1 MPPAVSAVAKK
12 SMRSLPQVGDRRYA
26 RGRAYDPNRF
36 STAAAPDEAEPL
48 PVEAV
53 EEPVAEPVAEPA
65 AETAPQAENL
75 D

>member
-1 MPPAVSAVAKK
+1 M
-12 SMRSLPQVGDRRYA
+12 GDRRYA
-26 RGRAYDPNRF
+26 RGRAYDPYRF
-36 STAAAPDEAEPL
+36 STAAALDEGEPL

-53 EEPVAEPVAEPA
+53 EEPVVEPVAETV

>member
-1 MPPAVSAVAKK
+1 M
-12 SMRSLPQVGDRRYA
+12 GDRRYA

-36 STAAAPDEAEPL
+36 STAASLDEAEPL

-53 EEPVAEPVAEPA
+53 AEPVAETVTEPVA
-65 AETAPQAENL
+65 ETVVETAPQAENL